1 MHRRTRASK
10 FIEDQFKEQNDDTD
24 DEEVEF
30 IVESKCKE
38 HDEAVEEHTIKEN
51 KIIIGFYFYSK
62 KVCGIIFKIGDWV
75 LKISG
80 IYLIW
85 IALHFFASHIY
96 IELCVPKTIY
106 GFIVS
111 PFLMATPHCQ
121 TLRWIVYNAASTI
134 NNMWIVMGTWLC
146 SQIMFY
152 TNTNQPIVSS

>member
-1 MHRRTRASK
+1 MQTRRRNRANEIDK
-10 FIEDQFKEQNDDTD
+10 FIERQFEEQSD

-30 IVESKCKE
+30 IIENQ
-38 HDEAVEEHTIKEN
+38 DEKNSIQEKSP
-51 KIIIGFYFYSK
+51 IISFYFFSK
-62 KVCGIIFKIGDWV
+62 KVFEVIFKIGEWFI
-75 LKISG
+75 KISG

-85 IALHFFASHIY
+85 IALHFFASQFY

-121 TLRWIVYNAASTI
+121 ALRWIVYNAASTI
-134 NNMWIVMGTWLC
+134 NNMWIIMGTWFC

-152 TNTNQPIVSS
+152 TNSNHPITPAT